1 MINSVHPLYTEQI
14 ADWQLLRD
22 SYKGEDAIKRKGV
35 AYLPPTGG
43 QLLDGMNSND
53 VGYANYQSYKTRAV
67 YPDYVNTAVESY
79 IGLLHNKPTAI
90 TLPPEME
97 FMRENA
103 TITGDSLDNLL
114 RRIHAQQLVAGRVGL
129 LLDIDSNATVGKPMP
144 YLAMYH
150 AENIINWDDGD
161 TIAGKNALNLVVLDE
176 SNYYRSSDFTWYYQ
190 NKYRILVLGNTLNL
204 EDENSGSYYR
214 QAVSESQSL
223 DDSEIVIPMMYSTPL
238 QEIPFVFINTK
249 DILSVPDVPPL
260 LGLARACLSIYRAEA
275 DYRHTLYMQ
284 GQETLVVIGGNN
296 NPDEDTRVGAGS
308 KIDIHVG
315 GDAKFIGVSSSGLSE
330 MRQSLENDRS
340 SAQAKAGQMLNSK
353 STQESGDALRLRM
366 VAQTANMTQ
375 LAITASY
382 GLEKIL
388 KLCAVWM
395 KCDPDLVSVTP
406 NLDFVNTTMHGQDF
420 VQLMQA
426 ISMGLPLQEES
437 VHDILRTQ
445 KLTTR
450 SYAEESKAAKKEREA
465 KLAAEAAMKAESNS
479 DVTDGEVVAK
489 ANVTNADGGI
499 MGEAKPV
506 PDVKRTLKLG
516 VKST

>member
-14 ADWQLLRD
+14 QDWQLLRD

-43 QLLDGMNSND
+43 QILDGMNSND
-53 VGYANYQSYKTRAV
+53 VGYQNYQSYKTRSI
-67 YPDYVNTAVESY
+67 YPDYVHTAVESY
-79 IGLLHNKPTAI
+79 VGLLHNKPTAI

-97 FMRENA
+97 FMREKA

-114 RRIHAQQLVAGRVGL
+114 RLIHVQQLITGRLGL
-129 LLDIDSNATVGKPMP
+129 LLDIDANASIGKPMP

-150 AENIINWDDGD
+150 AENILNWDDGD
-161 TIAGKNALNLVVLDE
+161 VLAGKNALNMVVLDE
-176 SNYYRSSDFTWYYQ
+176 SNYFRSSDFTWYYH
-190 NKYRILVLGNTLNL
+190 NKYRILVLGDALAI
-204 EDENSGSYYR
+204 EENDSGAYYR
-214 QAVSESQSL
+214 QAVSLSQSL
-223 DDSEIVIPMMYSTPL
+223 DAAKIVIPTIYSQPL
-238 QEIPFVFINTK
+238 EEIPFVFINTK

-275 DYRHTLYMQ
+275 DYRHTLHMQ

-296 NPDEDTRVGAGS
+296 PDEETRVGAGS
-308 KIDIHVG
+308 KIEVHVG

-340 SAQAKAGQMLNSK
+340 AAQAKAGQLLNSK

-375 LAITASY
+375 IAITAAY

-388 KLCAVWM
+388 KTCAVWM
-395 KCDPDLVSVTP
+395 RCDPNLVSVTP

-426 ISMGLPLQEES
+426 VSMGLPLQEES
-437 VHDILRTQ
+437 IHDILRTQ

-450 SYAEESKAAKKEREA
+450 NYAEESKAANAEREA
-465 KLAAEAAMKAESNS
+465 RAKMAADTKGNS
-479 DVTDGEVVAK
+479 VM
-489 ANVTNADGGI
+489 TNATNAEGRPVGT
-499 MGEAKPV
+499 AKTNSNV
-506 PDVKRTLKLG
+506 QGTLKLG
-516 VKST
+516 VPNA